1 MSILK
6 AFKKKSPN
14 KIVYNPVVPSGLIA
28 LTEKGHF
35 YVKGKKR
42 FRFISDRAMLSWS
55 LPIVKTKESIMASYP
70 ASGVLGFRDGS
81 LVQDISDGKIYLIS
95 DNKRRHVIE
104 PNVLE
109 WIESEVIKAGQKE
122 IAVHEEG
129 EPIE

>member
-1 MSILK
+1 
-6 AFKKKSPN
+6 
-14 KIVYNPVVPSGLIA
+14 
-28 LTEKGHF
+28 
-35 YVKGKKR
+35 
-42 FRFISDRAMLSWS
+42 
-55 LPIVKTKESIMASYP
+55 MAAYP

-109 WIESEVIKAGQKE
+109 WIEIEVIKAGQKE